1 MSTATAGSPVIA
13 LAATE
18 TKLILRNKTVAVSS
32 MFLPVALGLFWAFTF
47 DSEGDPARQAVV
59 VALQLAVVL
68 GMGIYVT
75 ATQTLVARRHSR
87 VLKRMRTTGLTDG
100 GLLTATLAPS
110 VVLGIGQLVIFA
122 VIDAVAGGPLPLD
135 PLALIVGIVGGIALS
150 VTAALAT
157 SIVTPTPERSQITTL
172 PLTFVLL
179 GAAIAMAMVPLA
191 GWWHALVLVPG
202 AAMGTLVQIAM
213 NGDMWV
219 AGSGGIPAG
228 LPSLVA
234 TIAWPI
240 VFAVLASRTFTWD
253 PRHQRVAS

>member
-1 MSTATAGSPVIA
+1 MTTATPATAVPGNPVIA
-13 LAATE
+13 LAAAE

-32 MFLPVALGLFWAFTF
+32 MILPVALGIFWAITF
-47 DSEGDPARQAVV
+47 DSGGDPARQAVV

-75 ATQTLVARRHSR
+75 GTQTLVARRHSR
-87 VLKRMRTTGLTDG
+87 VLKRMRTTGLTDR
-100 GLLTATLAPS
+100 GLLTATIAPS
-110 VVLGIGQLVIFA
+110 VVLGVAQLVIFA
-122 VIDAVAGGPLPLD
+122 VINAVTGAPLPLD
-135 PLALIVGIVGGIALS
+135 PLALIVAVVGGVALA

-179 GAAIAMAMVPLA
+179 GAAIAMAVIPLD
-191 GWWHALVLVPG
+191 GWWHALVVVPG

-219 AGSGGIPAG
+219 AGPGGLPAG

-234 TIAWPI
+234 TVAWPI
-240 VFAVLASRTFTWD
+240 VFAVLASRNFKWD
-253 PRHQRVAS
+253 PRH